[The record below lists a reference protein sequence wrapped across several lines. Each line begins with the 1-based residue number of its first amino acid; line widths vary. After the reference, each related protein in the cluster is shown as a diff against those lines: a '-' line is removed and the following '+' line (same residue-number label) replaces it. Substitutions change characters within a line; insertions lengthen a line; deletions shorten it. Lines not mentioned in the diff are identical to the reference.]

1 MRFTVL
7 VGKTFDPEMEPAVFF
22 ETDDLEGAR
31 AVAMRMAFNEG
42 NQVQVWDTKYDEP
55 VKDFDSPRHRS

>member
-7 VGKTFDPEMEPAVFF
+7 VGKTMDLTLPPAVFF

-31 AVAMRMAFNEG
+31 AVAMRLAFDERNR
-42 NQVQVWDTKYDEP
+42 VQVWDTKYDEP
-55 VKDFDSPRHRS
+55 VEDFDSPRYHA